1 MTFKYKSICV
11 YCSSS
16 DAVLHEYVAAAEAL
30 GKGIGGRGLTLV
42 FGGCNV
48 GLMGAVARATKEA
61 GGSVTGIIPDNM
73 HNRGLLFDGCTDVKV
88 THDMASRKLAMEE
101 AADAFIA
108 LPGGFGTLE
117 EITQAITLK
126 QLQYHTKPIVL
137 VNTHGFYDKLLDF
150 LEHTYE
156 LKFAKATYRELY
168 HVAANAEQV
177 FKYLDQYEPPQLE
190 SKWFEK

>member
-16 DAVLHEYVAAAEAL
+16 DAVPHEYVAAAEAL
-30 GKGIGGRGLTLV
+30 GKGIGERGLTL
-42 FGGCNV
+42 
-48 GLMGAVARATKEA
+48 
-61 GGSVTGIIPDNM
+61 GIIPDSI
-73 HNRGLLFDGCTDVKV
+73 HSRGLVFEGCTGVKV

>member
-1 MTFKYKSICV
+1 V
-11 YCSSS
+11 P
-16 DAVLHEYVAAAEAL
+16 HEYVAAAEAF

-61 GGSVTGIIPDNM
+61 GGKVTGIIPDNM
-73 HNRGLLFDGCTDVKV
+73 HTRGLLFDGCTEVKV
-88 THDMASRKLAMEE
+88 THGMATRKLEMEE
-101 AADAFIA
+101 AADAFVA

-137 VNTHGFYDKLLDF
+137 VNTHGFYDKLLEF

-168 HVAANAEQV
+168 HVAPDAEEV
-177 FKYLDQYEPPQLE
+177 FEYLDKYEPPKLE

>member
-1 MTFKYKSICV
+1 MQNQIQSICV

-16 DAVLHEYVAAAEAL
+16 DAVPHEYMAAAEAL

-42 FGGCNV
+42 FGGCKV
-48 GLMGAVARATKEA
+48 GLMGAVARATRDA
-61 GGSVTGIIPDNM
+61 GGKVTGIIPDSI
-73 HNRGLLFDGCTDVKV
+73 HSRGLVFEGCTGVKV
-88 THDMASRKLAMEE
+88 THDMASRKLAMEA
-101 AADAFIA
+101 AADAFVA

-168 HVAANAEQV
+168 HVAPNAEEV
-177 FKYLDQYEPPQLE
+177 FEYLNKYEPPKLE